1 MEGERAWTQELAHL
15 QSHLDE
21 TPFQCVRELLDQR
34 QTFTVPKR
42 GHVGYTQEP
51 PDTEIDNRR

>member
-1 MEGERAWTQELAHL
+1 MEGERARRQGLANL

-21 TPFQCVRELLDQR
+21 TPFQCVRKLLDQR

-42 GHVGYTQEP
+42 CHVGYTQES